1 MSGVFGDDA
10 PDRFEPELPVR
21 YAGAFSALARIF
33 RHSVEGLERVPAQG
47 PALLVLNHGPLPID
61 AVLLCHAIQRT
72 QGRWPRFLGERML
85 FERPLLGRPLERWG
99 ALEGTPYQARRRLNA
114 GDLVGVFPGG
124 AREAWK
130 PRAQRRALLWEGRD
144 GFARVAFKSGVPIVP
159 VACPAADELVWVL
172 NDAMKWGARV
182 FGPER
187 RLPLPVLLGLGPLPF
202 PVQLHHRVGHPIRPE
217 RLGGETSDAAVTRIK
232 AEVEAALGALLRA

>member
-1 MSGVFGDDA
+1 MSGVFGEDA
-10 PDRFEPELPVR
+10 PDSFEPALPER
-21 YAGAFSALARIF
+21 YAGVFDALARLF
-33 RHSVEGLERVPAQG
+33 RHSVEGLERVPSRG

-61 AVLLCHAIQRT
+61 AVLFCHALRRA

-85 FERPLLGRPLERWG
+85 FERRILGQPLERWG
-99 ALEGTPYQARRRLNA
+99 AVEGTPYLARRRLNA

-130 PRAQRRALLWEGRD
+130 PHSQRRALLWEGRD
-144 GFARVAFKSGVPIVP
+144 GFARVAFKAGVPIVP
-159 VACPAADELVWVL
+159 VACPSADDLVWVL

-187 RLPLPVLLGLGPLPF
+187 RLPLPLMLGLGPLPF
-202 PVQLHHRVGHPIRPE
+202 PVQLHHRVGDPIMPE
-217 RLGGETSDAAVTRIK
+217 RRAGESSDAAIARIK